1 LHSKHRFWVP
11 TSHPAF
17 AKAAN
22 LRFHDW
28 LPADHVFPEEEE
40 KFSATLKAVRHV
52 YELLEDNPCDHCMQA
67 EFAGDQQPLYYLV

>member
-1 LHSKHRFWVP
+1 LLCGIRP
-11 TSHPAF
+11 DL
-17 AKAAN
+17 AKAMAN

-28 LPADHVFPEEEE
+28 LPSDRVFPEEAE

-67 EFAGDQQPLYYLV
+67 EFTGPDQQPLYYLV